1 MEVLDMAYVFEIVE
15 SRPQAALWIR
25 KLTSVDRLPQE
36 LGKAY
41 GAIITYLTEK
51 GVHPQGPA
59 FTAYFS
65 MDMEK
70 LEVEMG
76 FPVVTEMTG
85 CGDIVAGHIPGGKKA
100 TCMYKG
106 PYKNMGPTYEAMTK
120 WIGDNGFEPT
130 GVVYESYYN
139 SPTEVPE
146 SELLTKIEFLLK

>member
-1 MEVLDMAYVFEIVE
+1 MAYVFEIVE
-15 SRPQAALWIR
+15 SQPQPALWIR

-51 GVHPQGPA
+51 GVQAQGPA
-59 FTAYFS
+59 FTAYFN
-65 MDMEK
+65 MDMES

-76 FPVVTEMTG
+76 FPVATEMVG
-85 CGDIVAGHIPGGKKA
+85 SGDIVAGYIPGGRKA
-100 TCMYKG
+100 TCMFKG
-106 PYKNMGPTYEAMTK
+106 PYRDMGPTYEALTK
-120 WIGDNGFEPT
+120 WIGDNGYVPVGT
-130 GVVYESYYN
+130 VYESYYN